1 MQLKYEKGKDEER
14 EGYRESMSPS
24 NKHRERE
31 REEEWVRFE
40 AANLFIRRLVLAGMR
55 NNSNSNHI

>member
-1 MQLKYEKGKDEER
+1 MQLKYEKGKYEER
-14 EGYRESMSPS
+14 EGYRESMSAS
-24 NKHRERE
+24 NKHRE